1 MLRDRK
7 FWLGLAFTAAALW
20 WAMRGVDLGLLW
32 RTLATAQWQWLLLGL
47 PLYLVGYW
55 SRARRVSQLLAPIKP
70 VPTNRVLPPLVIGF
84 LFNNVLPAR
93 LGEFVFAWL
102 LGKREG
108 ISKTASFAVVVLSRI
123 LDGITIVAFFLFG
136 LFAFMKLGSQAGGE
150 VEMVEVA
157 GVLLSRHDLLGKV
170 YLAGIGGA
178 ILFGLVS
185 GACFLLIA
193 RRDLA
198 VQLADRV
205 LSVLPQRFSLAGQGA
220 LERFIRGLDI
230 LQEPGRL
237 FGVFLFNFIPWGLE
251 LFTYYFGARVFGLE
265 LTLRESALVMG
276 MTNLAMIIPSGP
288 GGLGLFE
295 WGGMMVMALL
305 GVEKTV
311 ALAYIVMVHAIIL
324 LPINV
329 WGAWFLWREGISFGE
344 ALRSSGEDERA
355 RPSRGGKK
363 RKHG

>member
-1 MLRDRK
+1 MIRDRK
-7 FWLGLAFTAAALW
+7 LWIGLAFSVGALA
-20 WAMRGVDLGLLW
+20 WALHGIDLPLLW
-32 RTLATAQWQWLLLGL
+32 RTLAAARWEWLLLGL
-47 PLYLVGYW
+47 PLYLIGYW
-55 SRARRVSQLLAPIKP
+55 SRAERVAQLLAPIKK
-70 VPTNRVLPPLVIGF
+70 VPAKRILPPLVIGF

-108 ISKTASFAVVVLSRI
+108 ISRTASFAVVVLSRI

-136 LFAFMKLGSQAGGE
+136 LFAFMKLGGDVGAGQW
-150 VEMVEVA
+150 VEVA
-157 GVLLSRHDLLGKV
+157 GMSLSRQDLLGKI

-185 GACFLLIA
+185 GVCFLLVL

-205 LSVLPQRFSLAGQGA
+205 LQVFPSRISQAGKGA

-230 LQEPGRL
+230 LQDPGRL
-237 FGVFLFNFIPWGLE
+237 FAVFLFNFVPWGLE
-251 LFTYYFGARVFGLE
+251 LFTYYFGARVFGLA
-265 LTLRESALVMG
+265 LTLRESALIMG

-288 GGLGLFE
+288 GGIGLFE
-295 WGGMMVMALL
+295 WGGMLVMALL

-324 LPINV
+324 LPINL
-329 WGAWFLWREGISFGE
+329 WGAWYLWREGISFSE
-344 ALRSSGEDERA
+344 ALRSSSKDGSPAKGVRK
-355 RPSRGGKK
+355 G
-363 RKHG
+363 KHG

>member
-1 MLRDRK
+1 MIRDRK
-7 FWLGLAFTAAALW
+7 LWAGLAFTVLALW
-20 WAMRGVDLGLLW
+20 WALRGIDMPLLFT
-32 RTLATAQWQWLLLGL
+32 TLAHAKWQWLLLGL

-55 SRARRVSQLLAPIKP
+55 SRAKRVSQLLAPIKP
-70 VPTNRVLPPLVIGF
+70 VPTGRVLPPLVIGF

-136 LFAFMKLGSQAGGE
+136 LFAFMQVGGE
-150 VEMVEVA
+150 GGEIVEV
-157 GVLLSRHDLLGKV
+157 GGMLFSRQDLLGKV

-193 RRDLA
+193 RRELA
-198 VQLADRV
+198 SQLADRM
-205 LSVLPQRFSLAGQGA
+205 LAVLPRRFSEAGKGA

-230 LQEPGRL
+230 LQNPGRL
-237 FGVFLFNFIPWGLE
+237 FAVFLFNFIPWGLE

-276 MTNLAMIIPSGP
+276 MTNLAMIVPSGP

-295 WGGMMVMALL
+295 FGGLMVMALL
-305 GVEKTV
+305 EVEKTV

-344 ALRSSGEDERA
+344 ALRSSSEDA
-355 RPSRGGKK
+355 GAKPGKEPRK

>member
-1 MLRDRK
+1 MRDRK
-7 FWLGLAFTAAALW
+7 FWIGMGFSAVALW
-20 WAMRGVDLGLLW
+20 WALRGIDLGLLAG
-32 RTLATAQWQWLLLGL
+32 TLAAAQWQWLLLGL

-55 SRARRVSQLLAPIKP
+55 SRARRVSQLLAPIKR
-70 VPTNRVLPPLVIGF
+70 VPTDRILPPLVIGF

-108 ISKTASFAVVVLSRI
+108 ISRTASFAVVVLSRI

-136 LFAFMKLGSQAGGE
+136 LFAFMRVGGDGG
-150 VEMVEVA
+150 EMVEVA
-157 GVLLSRHDLLGKV
+157 GMLVSRQDLLGKV

-193 RRDLA
+193 RRELA
-198 VQLADRV
+198 VQLADRM
-205 LSVLPQRFSLAGQGA
+205 LAVLPRRFSQAGKGA
-220 LERFIRGLDI
+220 LERFIRGLHI
-230 LQEPGRL
+230 LREPGRL
-237 FGVFLFNFIPWGLE
+237 FGVFLFNFVPWGLE
-251 LFTYYFGARVFGLE
+251 LFTYYFGARVFGLD
-265 LTLRESALVMG
+265 LTLRESALIMG
-276 MTNLAMIIPSGP
+276 MTNLAMIVPSGP

-305 GVEKTV
+305 EVEKTV

-329 WGAWFLWREGISFGE
+329 WGAWYLWREGISFGE
-344 ALRSSGEDERA
+344 ALRSSGEDAGFKPDPGE
-355 RPSRGGKK
+355 KK
-363 RKHG
+363 RGHGRR

>member
-1 MLRDRK
+1 VKDKKL
-7 FWLGLAFTAAALW
+7 WLGLAFSAAALW
-20 WAMRGVDLGLLW
+20 WALRGLDLVK
-32 RTLATAQWQWLLLGL
+32 LADALSHAQWQWLLLGL

-55 SRARRVSQLLAPIKP
+55 SRAKRVSQLLGPIKA
-70 VPTNRVLPPLVIGF
+70 VPTERVLPPLVIGF
-84 LFNNVLPAR
+84 LFNNVLPMR

-136 LFAFMKLGSQAGGE
+136 LFAFMQVGGSGNGGD
-150 VEMVEVA
+150 MLDVA
-157 GVLLSRHDLLGKV
+157 GMHLSRQDLLGKI

-193 RRDLA
+193 RRGVA
-198 VQLADRV
+198 VALADR
-205 LSVLPQRFSLAGQGA
+205 LLAVLPQRFSQAGKHA
-220 LERFIRGLDI
+220 LERFIGGMDI

-237 FGVFLFNFIPWGLE
+237 FAVFLFNFVPWGME
-251 LFTYYFGARVFGLE
+251 LFTYYFGARVFGLD
-265 LTLRESALVMG
+265 LTVRQSALVMG
-276 MTNLAMIIPSGP
+276 MTNLAMIAPSGP
-288 GGLGLFE
+288 GGIGLFE
-295 WGGMMVMALL
+295 GGGLMVMALL

-329 WGAWFLWREGISFGE
+329 WGAWYLWREGISFGE
-344 ALRSSGEDERA
+344 ALRSSSSESA
-355 RPSRGGKK
+355 AKK